1 MHRCE
6 YCNHDFAKKSNLN
19 NHQKTARYC
28 LALRGQQPQI
38 RCENCNRTFA
48 EERTLIAHQPLC
60 PNSGA
65 TLLDAL
71 RDKDIVIALRDREI
85 VELKKDNAVLSERI
99 KSQDEMI
106 SRLTLMT
113 ERYQGDM
120 KEVAMKKSSVT
131 NNNINILPLT
141 NEWLTEQAQYL
152 TQQHIEAGAS
162 GFAQLAKT
170 HSFRNRVVCT
180 DIARKSLRY
189 NNKAGK
195 MIRDPNGTELAERF
209 FASIQSR
216 NREIVQSIRDEIE
229 DALQNTPPE
238 DKIELYDKMSKLMS
252 IDAEV
257 SLSAKG
263 TITEL
268 RNEFVIEL
276 CKILPKQ

>member
-1 MHRCE
+1 MPQCS
-6 YCNHDFAKKSNLN
+6 YCLSEFANKSNLN
-19 NHQKTARYC
+19 NHLRSARYC
-28 LALRGQQPQI
+28 LALRGQQQPII

-48 EERTLIAHQPLC
+48 EERTLVAHKSLC
-60 PNSGA
+60 PNGDA

-71 RDKDIVIALRDREI
+71 HDKDIVITLRERENE
-85 VELKKDNAVLSERI
+85 ELKKTVAVLTERI
-99 KSQDEMI
+99 KV
-106 SRLTLMT
+106 LTEVLDRVQT
-113 ERYQGDM
+113 DM
-120 KEVAMKKSSVT
+120 KEINLVTAKKSSVT